1 VKLRVI
7 RAVGLIS
14 VIVLLL
20 IIPSVPG
27 AEAVDGSIRVAS
39 ITDDCL
45 LFWNGSAWAW
55 HLNDGYDIQVG
66 YSGSSQYKLGNG
78 MRFVSVNIPAGSTI
92 TGAYITFQ
100 CFAGRAATTVK
111 ARFTG
116 ELTGN
121 ASTFSTAAN
130 FKDRRGSVV
139 GGANDNYIT
148 GNQTSWTIG
157 ATVTGTNYNS
167 PSIVAVL
174 QEMVDRVGALS
185 NIVIFFDDFAD
196 ESTHSSFRLR
206 EFKAY
211 DNSAT
216 YCPLLVFSYTP
227 AGPANVI
234 SVDVV
239 PKASLATLDGVTW
252 STVKSIDGI
261 Q

>member
-1 VKLRVI
+1 MRPRVV
-7 RAVGLIS
+7 RSVGLA
-14 VIVLLL
+14 VVLVLLL
-20 IIPSVPG
+20 LIPGIPN
-27 AEAVDGSIRVAS
+27 AKAVDGSIRVAS

-45 LFWNGSAWAW
+45 LYWDGSAWSW
-55 HLNDGYDIQVG
+55 HLNDSYDIQVG
-66 YSGSSQYKLGNG
+66 YSSSGQCKLGNG
-78 MRFVSVNIPAGSTI
+78 MRFASVNIPAGSTV
-92 TGAYITFQ
+92 TSAYITFQ
-100 CFAGRAATTVK
+100 CFAGRKANTVK

-116 ELTGN
+116 ELSGN

-130 FKDRRGSVV
+130 FKGRRGTTV
-139 GGANDNYIT
+139 GGANNNYIT

-157 ATVTGTNYNS
+157 STVTGSNYDS

-196 ESTHSSFRLR
+196 ESTHNTFTFR

-211 DNSAT
+211 DNSAA

-227 AGPANVI
+227 AGPANVA

-239 PKASLATLDGVTW
+239 VKASLATLDGVTW
-252 STVKSIDGI
+252 STVKSLDRIE
-261 Q
+261 